1 MENLSNANSRFALDL
16 LRRFNETNPTGNLFY
31 SPLSVSAAL
40 AMVLLGAKG
49 NTESQMLKTLH
60 FDKVEDVHSRFRT
73 LTMDVNRSNAPY
85 LLRLANR
92 LFGEKTYS
100 FL

>member
-1 MENLSNANSRFALDL
+1 MENLCNANSRFALDL
-16 LRRFNETNPTGNLFY
+16 LRRFNETNPTGNVFF
-31 SPLSVSAAL
+31 SPVSLSAAL

-49 NTESQMLKTLH
+49 NTAAQVLKTLH
-60 FDKVEDVHSRFRT
+60 FDEVENIHSRFQT
-73 LTMDVNRSNAPY
+73 LTMDINRSNAPY

-92 LFGEKTYS
+92 LFGEKSYS

>member
-1 MENLSNANSRFALDL
+1 MENLCNANSRFALDL
-16 LRRFNETNPTGNLFY
+16 LRRFNETNPTGNVFY
-31 SPLSVSAAL
+31 SPVSISAAM

-49 NTESQMLKTLH
+49 NTEAQVLKTLH
-60 FDKVEDVHSRFRT
+60 FDKVEDIHSRFQT

-85 LLRLANR
+85 LLRLANQ
-92 LFGEKTYS
+92 LFGEKSYS